1 MPEFWDHRFR
11 AGVTPWDAGR
21 VPDALRDFAATYP
34 SGQRALVP
42 GCGSGWEVRFLADQG
57 WDVVG
62 LDFSA
67 AAIEAARAN
76 VGSHADRLVQ
86 ADYFEFDPGEAF
98 DVIYER
104 TFLCAMPRRLWPRY
118 ARRTADL
125 LRPGGALAGYFYLA
139 DAPKGPPFGA
149 RPEELANTSGPV
161 VHAGGRPRRGRFDR
175 AVPWL
180 RAMAG
185 VEAHARLRRAGL
197 AGQGAVARAR
207 AAEARPAPTPAAPRG
222 GVPRLREFA
231 PTPRRV
237 ARMAPLQQTPP
248 PCLRSSSRSSSA

>member
-1 MPEFWDHRFR
+1 MAQPKPPQQNPAMPEFWDHRFR

-67 AAIEAARAN
+67 AAIDAARAN

-149 RPEELANTSGPV
+149 RPEELPTLLGPW
-161 VHAGGRPRRGRFDR
+161 FTQEDDR
-175 AVPWL
+175 AVADSIALFRGCERWQVWRRT
-180 RAMAG
+180 RA
-185 VEAHARLRRAGL
+185 
-197 AGQGAVARAR
+197 
-207 AAEARPAPTPAAPRG
+207 
-222 GVPRLREFA
+222 
-231 PTPRRV
+231 
-237 ARMAPLQQTPP
+237 
-248 PCLRSSSRSSSA
+248 